1 MILKSQFLSLADEKL
16 STPLHLEPERD
27 QVGWWWNRPWLWNK
41 NRPNQFSTG
50 NRGKR
55 YMYATTREE
64 KEIMIPNHGLFPLFL
79 DTDGLSRIQA
89 DKEIRRLTQ
98 ARY

>member
-1 MILKSQFLSLADEKL
+1 MRSYLGRCIWSRRGIRWAGGGTALKGDV
-16 STPLHLEPERD
+16 ST
-27 QVGWWWNRPWLWNK
+27 WLWNK

-50 NRGKR
+50 NCGKR